1 MELRYVKKIDFH
13 CDGRFPEEAN
23 RMLVSQTLPQDV
35 AFLVCVPFR
44 AASFAM
50 LSPGSKA
57 LAPAASLSVH
67 KPSANPLGVA
77 ASISINRT
85 SYEFEDIKFLFE
97 FRYKHLI

>member
-57 LAPAASLSVH
+57 LAPAAWLSVH
-67 KPSANPLGVA
+67 KPFANPLGVA
-77 ASISINRT
+77 SLIPINRNPSKYILESIS
-85 SYEFEDIKFLFE
+85 
-97 FRYKHLI
+97 